1 MEKHSRYNNKTVP
14 TDFVK
19 VNYLER
25 IFTPVPS
32 YKYESVK
39 LSPDWEAIRN
49 SIKQYHEEAV
59 LKRLS
64 NAAAA
69 NRNPTD
75 TVGFNDSISPFVL
88 YNNPQTGNVDYKHV
102 GIITSGE

>member
-1 MEKHSRYNNKTVP
+1 MEKYNDNKTVP
-14 TDFVK
+14 TDFTK
-19 VNYLER
+19 VRHFER

-32 YKYESVK
+32 YKYQTV
-39 LSPDWEAIRN
+39 LMVPDWKAIVDK
-49 SIKQYHEEAV
+49 IKQTHEEAV
-59 LKRLS
+59 LKHVS

-75 TVGFNDSISPFVL
+75 TVGINNSISPFML
-88 YNNPQTGNVDYKHV
+88 YNNPATGNVDFKHT